1 MGWEG
6 TNIAGFRQAA
16 KHALGVSRI
25 VGRSAAQP
33 GARGSCLKC
42 GEQIMRPQ
50 REREENSSEA
60 IGNWVCCNSET
71 HWWNPNQAW
80 SQEPTLLDT
89 VDKEAIQSSLFYY
102 FLEGDKLLLTTY
114 DFEKKTVIC
123 EAL

>member
-1 MGWEG
+1 
-6 TNIAGFRQAA
+6 
-16 KHALGVSRI
+16 
-25 VGRSAAQP
+25 
-33 GARGSCLKC
+33 
-42 GEQIMRPQ
+42 MRPQ

-71 HWWNPNQAW
+71 HWRNPNQAW

-114 DFEKKTVIC
+114 DFEKKLIC